1 MDPASRAEVVAGVI
15 GFAALALVAS
25 ILASEWPMIQF
36 AFTNL
41 H

>member
-1 MDPASRAEVVAGVI
+1 MKPEDVASVVAGVI
-15 GFAALALVAS
+15 GLFGVALVAS
-25 ILASEWPMIQF
+25 VLASEWPMIRF